1 MALKP
6 ATKAATK
13 KATAAAS
20 PKSSS
25 KKQSTSRPLSAQLI
39 GFVGI
44 GNMGAPMVRCLAK
57 AGFAVCMYDVNTETT
72 EAFGA
77 EGGGDFSIAP
87 DLATLGS
94 TCDVV
99 ITMLPNSKI
108 VRAAT
113 IGTKAKPGFAASLK
127 PGAIV
132 IDMSSSYPLDTR
144 SLGADLAKSDVALI
158 DAPVS
163 GGVPKAVSGTLAI
176 MTGGE
181 PGVIDR
187 VTSVLSAMGTVH
199 RTGALGSGHAM
210 KALNNYV
217 SSAGLIAT
225 AEALIIGQKFGLDG
239 AVMTKVLNASTGRNN
254 TTENKAER
262 YMLNGAFNSGFALA
276 LMEKDV
282 GMARQ
287 LAEALDLD
295 ATELQFVSAY
305 LAKALKALG
314 ADADHTAVYAFAD
327 GQK

>member
-1 MALKP
+1 MPLKP
-6 ATKAATK
+6 AASKPPATK
-13 KATAAAS
+13 TSTAKPGA
-20 PKSSS
+20 KS
-25 KKQSTSRPLSAQLI
+25 KRPV

-44 GNMGAPMVRCLAK
+44 GNMGGPMVRCLAK
-57 AGFAVCMYDVNTETT
+57 AGFPVCMYDVDVTATAAFGTET
-72 EAFGA
+72 
-77 EGGGDFSIAP
+77 GDVSIAP
-87 DLATLGS
+87 DLATLGA

-113 IGTKAKPGFAASLK
+113 IGTKAKPGFAATLK

-132 IDMSSSYPLDTR
+132 IDMSSSYPLDTQK
-144 SLGADLAKSDVALI
+144 LGADLAKSGIALI

-181 PGVIDR
+181 PSVIECA
-187 VTSVLSAMGTVH
+187 TPILTAMGTVH
-199 RTGALGSGHAM
+199 PTGKLGSGHAM

-217 SSAGLIAT
+217 SAAGLIAT
-225 AEALIIGQKFGLDG
+225 AEALIVGQKFGLDG
-239 AVMTKVLNASTGRNN
+239 ATMTKVLNASTGRNN

-287 LAEALDLD
+287 LAEALELD
-295 ATELQFVSAY
+295 ADELQFVSAY
-305 LAKALKALG
+305 LAKALKSLG
-314 ADADHTAVYAFAD
+314 AAADHTAVYAFAEKN
-327 GQK
+327 G